1 MNSHFA
7 AGSTI
12 GATYTVL
19 HRLGEGAFSEVFLV
33 RHKFLGLQ
41 AMKIFKHNTLNS
53 SAGDEFSEAFILSK
67 LAHPNV
73 IRIYEANK
81 VNTPEGDRCYVT
93 MEYISGGTLQNF
105 LPQKAPLPLE
115 LAVNLQCQIC
125 AGLGAAHSQKPPIV
139 HRDVKPAN
147 VLISGSHND
156 VVLKVADF
164 GLAKSIDPRLRMASA
179 AGTLLYFP
187 PEAFRHYETPASD
200 VYSAGLVF
208 YEMLTARFP
217 FPVEEWSDE
226 QQFRVHLARTRSVTP
241 PGPSTVRSE
250 LPTEVDAVCLKALEP
265 DIRKRFQSAGEFS
278 EALES
283 LQGMRTH
290 ESCDQFVKRSNT
302 DASAKAER
310 ALKIGCQYAALP
322 QAIELLEE
330 AIREDRDLKERYQN
344 VLAKW
349 KSGIVL

>member
-1 MNSHFA
+1 MNLHFA

-19 HRLGEGAFSEVFLV
+19 ERLGEGAFSEVFLV
-33 RHKFLGLQ
+33 RHRFLGLQ
-41 AMKIFKHNTLNS
+41 AMKLFKPNS
-53 SAGDEFSEAFILSK
+53 VNSAAGDQFSEAFILSK

-73 IRIYEANK
+73 VRIYEANK
-81 VNTPEGDRCYVT
+81 INTPEGDRCYVT
-93 MEYISGGTLQNF
+93 MEYISGGTLQKF
-105 LPQKAPLPLE
+105 LSKNASLPLE
-115 LAVNLQCQIC
+115 IAVTLQAQIC
-125 AGLGAAHSQKPPIV
+125 AGLAAAHSQKPPIV

-147 VLISGSHND
+147 VLVSGSPDD

-187 PEAFRHYETPASD
+187 PEAFHHYETPASD

-217 FPVEEWSDE
+217 FPVQEWSDE
-226 QQFRVHLARTRSVTP
+226 QQFRLHLARTRSVTP
-241 PGPSTVRSE
+241 PAPSTVRSE
-250 LPTEVDAVCLKALEP
+250 LPTEVDAVCLKALDP

-278 EALES
+278 EALEG
-283 LQGMRTH
+283 LQQSRVH
-290 ESCDQFVKRSNT
+290 ESRDQSVKRSNAE
-302 DASAKAER
+302 ASAKAEK
-310 ALKIGCQYAALP
+310 ALEIGCQYAALP

-330 AIREDRDLKERYQN
+330 AISEDHGLKERYEN